1 MCDESPLSY
10 KFFFIIINIIV
21 IIINHH
27 HHHYIIQE
35 VEGSLDHRISALEAK
50 FNTYVS
56 KHMSD
61 MELSLDQSVKH
72 KIRGIEDVYVSKAQQ
87 LHEELKV
94 EKGAWMIP
102 FLILVVL
109 MIGGAVGVYLFYE
122 KMRKMHLL

>member
-1 MCDESPLSY
+1 M
-10 KFFFIIINIIV
+10 
-21 IIINHH
+21 
-27 HHHYIIQE
+27 
-35 VEGSLDHRISALEAK
+35 K

-56 KHMSD
+56 KQMSD
-61 MELSLDQSVKH
+61 MEVSLDQSVKH
-72 KIRGIEDVYVSKAQQ
+72 KIRGIEDVYVSKAQK

-109 MIGGAVGVYLFYE
+109 MIGGAIGLYLFYE